1 MTCFESKNTS
11 FTFIPILIAFLRKKR
26 SNPFYLFRLIGS
38 ISYFLISVLQNL
50 ILLSLS
56 VSKIRFFMIFFFIF
70 SPRMSRR
77 PTPYDDDEDLLREQE
92 AFLRKNKPSAKCI
105 RMKKESPNVTVTDND
120 KIEIDEVQQVLFE
133 IQEKMSIVESEKPA
147 GHPDGFPKVF
157 SLGNTEQIGGKK
169 KGKSLFKQKM
179 EERKKK
185 QGGVSE
191 SRPPPRPIPVRSLVE
206 DEKIGHENAERL
218 AKVNFFIIVI
228 LCDKFQLSIAE
239 IEEER
244 EQLLTRLDPSM
255 LEFIRKRRY
264 QGSSSEKEGPKV
276 KLLEQSCFK
285 TERGADVRV
294 PLENVDRKWLN
305 FGHVEPEKL
314 EWMQDIEIKEI
325 KGDVKVRVDFNGDVV
340 NPIRYYFR

>member
-1 MTCFESKNTS
+1 
-11 FTFIPILIAFLRKKR
+11 
-26 SNPFYLFRLIGS
+26 
-38 ISYFLISVLQNL
+38 
-50 ILLSLS
+50 
-56 VSKIRFFMIFFFIF
+56 
-70 SPRMSRR
+70 MSRRR
-77 PTPYDDDEDLLREQE
+77 PTPHDDDEALLREQE
-92 AFLRKNKPSAKCI
+92 AFLRKNKPSAKVV
-105 RMKKESPNVTVTDND
+105 RMSKESPKAPASDHG

-157 SLGNTEQIGGKK
+157 SLGNTTQIGGKK

-185 QGGVSE
+185 QGGTSE
-191 SRPPPRPIPVRSLVE
+191 SRPPPRLIPVRSLVE

-218 AKVNFFIIVI
+218 AK
-228 LCDKFQLSIAE
+228 LSMDE

-244 EQLLTRLDPSM
+244 KQLLAKLDPSM

-264 QGSSSEKEGPKV
+264 QGSLSEKEGSKV
-276 KLLEQSCFK
+276 KLLENSSFK
-285 TERGADVRV
+285 TEHGADVRI
-294 PLENVDRKWLN
+294 PLEKVDNKWLN
-305 FGHVEPEKL
+305 FAHVEPEKL

-340 NPIRYYFR
+340 NPIRYFLLANCFVLTVIQ